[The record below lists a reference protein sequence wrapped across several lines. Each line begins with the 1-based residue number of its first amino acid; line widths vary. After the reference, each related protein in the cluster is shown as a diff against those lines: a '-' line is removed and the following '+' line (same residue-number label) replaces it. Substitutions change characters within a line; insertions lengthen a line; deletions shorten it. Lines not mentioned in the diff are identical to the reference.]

1 MKLHSLFILTKAGAC
16 LYSRN
21 ITEHFENI
29 EPNLI
34 TPFFSAIF
42 SFSESVISQETPEI
56 LEMGGFRI
64 VFKVDVEGEHIYAIL
79 ADTSANILYINSRL
93 DSIIQL
99 FKEFLEDNIVE
110 DYEEIHNSEFDAKIS
125 SIIKGDDELSSS
137 QPLYKKIIDLLKR
150 LTLENEILGAGLF
163 SINGKIIFTSLP
175 QDILLSSLK
184 ELEIRHIAATEYSLT
199 FYSLENNQKV
209 FSRVIDIPWKLE
221 PLLIVVL
228 YESSVP
234 LGMAEVN
241 LEKITKTIQNII

>member
-42 SFSESVISQETPEI
+42 SFSESVISKETPEV

-64 VFKVDVEGEHIYAIL
+64 VFKVAGEHIYALL

-93 DSIIQL
+93 ANIIQV
-99 FKEFLEDNIVE
+99 FKEFLEDNVVE
-110 DYEEIHNSEFDAKIS
+110 DYEEIHNSEFDAKIV

-137 QPLYKKIIDLLKR
+137 QPLYKNIIDLIKR

-163 SINGKIIFTSLP
+163 TINGKIIFTSLP

-184 ELEIRHIAATEYSLT
+184 ELEIRHIANTEYSLT

-209 FSRVIDIPWKLE
+209 FSRIVDIPWKLD

-234 LGMAEVN
+234 LGMCEVN

>member
-1 MKLHSLFILTKAGAC
+1 MKLHSLFILNKAGAC

-21 ITEHFENI
+21 ITDSFENI

-42 SFSESVISQETPEI
+42 SFSESVISKETPEV

-64 VFKVDVEGEHIYAIL
+64 VFKVEGEHIYAIL

-93 DSIIQL
+93 ASIVQV
-99 FKEFLEDNIVE
+99 FKEFLESNVVE
-110 DYEEIHNSEFDAKIS
+110 DYEEIHNSEFDAKIV

-137 QPLYKKIIDLLKR
+137 LPLYKKIIELIKK
-150 LTLENEILGAGLF
+150 LTIENEILGAGLF

-209 FSRVIDIPWKLE
+209 FSRIIDIPWKLD

-228 YESSVP
+228 YDSSVP
-234 LGMAEVN
+234 LGMCEVN

>member
-21 ITEHFENI
+21 ITKDFENI

-42 SFSESVISQETPEI
+42 SFSEKVISKETPEI

-64 VFKVDVEGEHIYAIL
+64 VFKVEGEHIYAIL

-93 DSIIQL
+93 ASIIQI
-99 FKEFLEDNIVE
+99 FKEFLQNNIVE
-110 DYEEIHNSEFDAKIS
+110 DYEKIQNSDFDAKID
-125 SIIKGDDELSSS
+125 SIIKGEDELSSS
-137 QPLYKKIIDLLKR
+137 QPLYKKIIDLIKR
-150 LTLENEILGAGLF
+150 LTLENEILGAALF
-163 SINGKIIFTSLP
+163 SINGNVIFSSLP
-175 QDILLSSLK
+175 HDILLSSLK
-184 ELEIRHIAATEYSLT
+184 ELEIRHIVANEYSLT

-209 FSRVIDIPWKLE
+209 FSRIIDIPWKLD
-221 PLLIVVL
+221 PILIVLL